1 MPRQVWFSTPAA
13 LAARFLRAELA
24 FGRLF
29 LTVSPALVSIVAATF
44 ARTATPAFV
53 GEEHAIE
60 LPFYVNVMTLAS
72 IAGVAVAVRLIA
84 QRSELLPGLFISTF
98 VFHAVCTLAFTAV
111 VTKLQQ
117 TLLIDKLNNN
127 TPLYLSIHLS
137 EFAGG
142 AACYA
147 QQRPLRTRWTA
158 IVAYLALRT
167 LQGGFIYTR
176 AGAEYFEMWIR
187 LQWAPLVV
195 SMVGGFLVA
204 SAAWESGV
212 FACGPLAEAL
222 DEVDPAQPA
231 GKRQN
236 QMLRQMV
243 ANLNEELYHLKRR
256 LLDEERQHDTPT
268 AAQA

>member
-1 MPRQVWFSTPAA
+1 M
-13 LAARFLRAELA
+13 
-24 FGRLF
+24 
-29 LTVSPALVSIVAATF
+29 
-44 ARTATPAFV
+44 
-53 GEEHAIE
+53 
-60 LPFYVNVMTLAS
+60 
-72 IAGVAVAVRLIA
+72 
-84 QRSELLPGLFISTF
+84 PGLFISAF

-117 TLLIDKLNNN
+117 TLIIDKLNNN

-147 QQRPLRTRWTA
+147 QQRPLRTRWSDRR
-158 IVAYLALRT
+158 YLAPTRLAH
-167 LQGGFIYTR
+167 LHAGGR
-176 AGAEYFEMWIR
+176 GVFEMWIR
-187 LQWAPLVV
+187 LSWATL
-195 SMVGGFLVA
+195 A
-204 SAAWESGV
+204 SAWLLPRSAASGV

-231 GKRQN
+231 RQN
-236 QMLRQMV
+236 QMLRVMV
-243 ANLNEELYHLKRR
+243 ANLNEELHHLKRR